1 MWRSGHWAPVLIVT
15 TRSDCNDPG
24 ASGGNPSDNPEKFG
38 PILKTQDSRLK
49 TQDSRLKTQDSRRM
63 FPEPPFVIKGDI
75 RSVIRYMLKD
85 LGESA
90 GVMGVA
96 STLIECPL
104 KSAPV

>member
-38 PILKTQDSRLK
+38 PI
-49 TQDSRLKTQDSRRM
+49 LKTQDSRRM